1 MAVRGRASRAFY
13 MISPISSSSLV
24 VLTFLPVR
32 SLAVM
37 FFLFFVFA
45 FGPRLESC
53 MPSDDND
60 MNQNFKDSPWLGNL
74 YRLHRF
80 RSTASPVKGLTA
92 DILVCPPHLIFF
104 SLPLSSLSLLL
115 TNCAKA
121 CDSGDSIRARASIS
135 EVGSRPMDNIC
146 GGSARAGSR
155 RHFTS
160 CIATWTHCAN
170 EDRH

>member
-1 MAVRGRASRAFY
+1 MKSFTCVLYDLSHLVLVPRRSHVSPRPFVGRY
-13 MISPISSSSLV
+13 V
-24 VLTFLPVR
+24 
-32 SLAVM
+32 
-37 FFLFFVFA
+37 FFVFVFA

-53 MPSDDND
+53 LPSDDND
-60 MNQNFKDSPWLGNL
+60 MNQNFKDSPWLGNI

-121 CDSGDSIRARASIS
+121 CDSGDCIRARASIS
-135 EVGSRPMDNIC
+135 EVGSGPMGNIC
-146 GGSARAGSR
+146 GGSARSGS
-155 RHFTS
+155 
-160 CIATWTHCAN
+160 
-170 EDRH
+170 